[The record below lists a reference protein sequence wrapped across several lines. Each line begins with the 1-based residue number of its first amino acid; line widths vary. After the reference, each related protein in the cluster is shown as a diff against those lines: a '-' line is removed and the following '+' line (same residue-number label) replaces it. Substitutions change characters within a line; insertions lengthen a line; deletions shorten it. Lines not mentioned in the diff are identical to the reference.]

1 MRAYER
7 LLRYVKIY
15 TTSDEESETVP
26 STARQ
31 LDLARLLVEEMKE
44 LGIAR
49 ARVDD
54 QGYVY
59 GEVPA
64 TPGYENAPAIGF
76 IAHMDT
82 APDFSGEGVKPCMT
96 ENYDGEDIMLGES
109 GRVIRVKDFPHLP
122 ALKGRTLITADG
134 NTLLGADD
142 KAGIAEILTMAEE
155 ILQADNGGGRSCLNG
170 EEYTSCLGS
179 EKIIGCSGAGERKGF
194 PHGKICLA
202 FTPDEEIGRGADAFD
217 VPGFGAK
224 YAYTVDGGAENEI
237 EYENFNAA
245 AAKVKIRGFSVHPG
259 SSKDTMINAALVAME
274 FNSML
279 PAGDTP
285 RDTEGYEGFYHLH
298 GMSGDVS
305 EACLEYIIRD
315 HSAAMYECRLE
326 TMRHIAKLLN
336 EKYGEGTVTLTLR
349 EQYRNMRE
357 QIENC
362 MHLIDNA
369 KEAARRAGLVP
380 ETVPIRGG
388 TDGARLSFMGLP
400 CPNLGTGGYA
410 FHGPYEHIT
419 AEGMDAVV
427 RELKEIVRLYAGMD
441 V

>member
-31 LDLARLLVEEMKE
+31 LDLAGLLVKEMKE
-44 LGIAR
+44 MGVAC
-49 ARVDD
+49 ARVDG

-59 GEVPA
+59 GEIPA
-64 TPGYENAPAIGF
+64 TPGRENAPAIGF

-82 APDFSGEGVKPCMT
+82 APDFSGEGVTPCVM
-96 ENYDGEDIMLGES
+96 ENYDGEDITLGTS
-109 GRVIRVKDFPHLP
+109 GRVVRVKDFPHLP
-122 ALKGRTLITADG
+122 SLKGRTLITADG

-155 ILQADNGGGRSCLNG
+155 ILRADSEKGGNLSGDKEGENVRNG
-170 EEYTSCLGS
+170 EKKEP
-179 EKIIGCSGAGERKGF
+179 F

-224 YAYTVDGGAENEI
+224 YAYTVDGGPENEI

-274 FNSML
+274 FNAML

-336 EKYGEGTVTLTLR
+336 EKYGDGTVTLTLR

-357 QIENC
+357 QIESC

-441 V
+441 A